1 MKLINRMDTL
11 LKTTPD
17 ILITIAVV
25 WSLSLPFLPDGVFKV
40 ADTALGVF
48 LLLIVALTS
57 LSYGPVVGILAL
69 IAVALTFVERN
80 RRKIA
85 SKILVHE
92 PTLERQLASA
102 EPMSPAEVHPNY
114 EISHEDETFFM
125 PEQDSSDTFQPVGP
139 SINEKAAI
147 PTIGSNEG
155 SDSAQKFFIDQHLA
169 KTTLD

>member
-1 MKLINRMDTL
+1 MDTL
-11 LKTTPD
+11 FKTTPD

-25 WSLSLPFLPDGVFKV
+25 WSLSLPFLPDSVFQL
-40 ADTALGVF
+40 ADTILGVF
-48 LLLIVALTS
+48 ALLLTALLS
-57 LSYGPVVGILAL
+57 LNYGPVVGILAL

-80 RRKIA
+80 RRKIS

-92 PTLERQLASA
+92 PTLERQLAPA

-114 EISHEDETFFM
+114 EISHEDETFFF
-125 PEQDSSDTFQPVGP
+125 PEQDSSDSFKPVGN
-139 SINEKAAI
+139 SIDEKAVS